1 MKQQP
6 LNNQTEVSIAIR
18 SLKSM
23 IKWSDRIGSDEIAEL
38 NYVIDLLENHEY
50 NLIAESKFV
59 NNLLKK
65 RS

>member
-1 MKQQP
+1 MKEQ
-6 LNNQTEVSIAIR
+6 LVKNQTEVSIAIR